1 MLRLV
6 QDNPDPSL
14 FAQEVQNCAGG
25 TVTFGLWSAKVI
37 TWADLIRGAKTGQDL
52 MSNRANA

>member
-25 TVTFGLWSAKVI
+25 TVTFGLWSAKVRI
-37 TWADLIRGAKTGQDL
+37 NHYGSEEKKTTKSDI
-52 MSNRANA
+52 A

>member
-1 MLRLV
+1 MLRIV

-25 TVTFGLWSAKVI
+25 TVTFGLWSAKVRI
-37 TWADLIRGAKTGQDL
+37 NYYRSDGGKDDEI
-52 MSNRANA
+52 

>member
-25 TVTFGLWSAKVI
+25 TVTFGLWSAKVRI
-37 TWADLIRGAKTGQDL
+37 NYCRPEEKRTRNLTSHRV
-52 MSNRANA
+52 NE